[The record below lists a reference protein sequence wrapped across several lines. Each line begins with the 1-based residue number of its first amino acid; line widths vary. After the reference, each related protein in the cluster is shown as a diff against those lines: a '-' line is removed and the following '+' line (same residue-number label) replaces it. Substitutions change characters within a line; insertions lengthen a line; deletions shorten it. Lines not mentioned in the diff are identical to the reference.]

1 MKTVKIVDT
10 ITEDGLYL
18 KSPELMQFL
27 NQKVEIVVSSFEQK
41 KAERNKRLRKLA
53 GCLSEEDAK
62 IFEEAHAECSQIN
75 PEDWK

>member
-27 NQKVEIVVSSFEQK
+27 NQKVESLNEIYKET
-41 KAERNKRLRKLA
+41 R
-53 GCLSEEDAK
+53 
-62 IFEEAHAECSQIN
+62 
-75 PEDWK
+75 